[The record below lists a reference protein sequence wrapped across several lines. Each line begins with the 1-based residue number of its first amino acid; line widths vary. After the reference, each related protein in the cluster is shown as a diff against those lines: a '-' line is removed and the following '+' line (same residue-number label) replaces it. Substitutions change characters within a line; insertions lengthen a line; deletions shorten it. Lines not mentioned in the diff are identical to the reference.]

1 MREMAHRIFA
11 AEFNSSN
18 YEVRE
23 GEEKST
29 VYVVTPLGARV
40 SRLMIAG
47 VLTEKDENSG
57 ENWKMYTAQIADP
70 TGTFRVSAG
79 QYQESASRT
88 LQSLEPPA
96 FVAAV
101 GKAKTFTTEEGSVYV
116 SVRAEYIAKID
127 QRQRDIWVYE
137 TCRETLRR
145 IEAVSAAGELSPPT
159 VEGLTRLGVTARY
172 AEGAVLA
179 RQHYGSV
186 DLDAYKGVVVE
197 ALRSIPGIEERSHEI
212 DRAVAETALT
222 EDGEELTEQEKTL
235 LAIIGSLDSKT
246 PRGAEWKDIE
256 QMARENK
263 MTPEQLS
270 EAVSGLLDKGMVYEP
285 VLGKMK
291 RI

>member
-18 YEVRE
+18 YEIRE

-47 VLTEKDENSG
+47 VLTEKDENQG
-57 ENWKMYTAQIADP
+57 ENWKMYSAQIADP
-70 TGTFRVSAG
+70 TGTFRVTAG

-96 FVAAV
+96 FVAVV
-101 GKAKTFTTEEGSVYV
+101 GKAKTFTTEEGAVYV
-116 SVRAEYIAKID
+116 SVRAESIAKID
-127 QRQRDIWVYE
+127 QRQRDIWVFE

-145 IEAVSAAGELSPPT
+145 IEAVAAAAELSPPT
-159 VEGLTRLGVTARY
+159 AGGLVKLGVSARY
-172 AEGAVLA
+172 AEGAAIA

-186 DLDAYKGVVVE
+186 DLDAYRGVVVE
-197 ALRSIPGIEERSHEI
+197 ALRSIPGIEEKTHEI
-212 DRAVAETALT
+212 DGAVMERAQNG
-222 EDGEELTEQEKTL
+222 EDEELTELEKTL
-235 LAIIGSLDSKT
+235 LIIIGSLDNNT

-256 QMARENK
+256 RKAQEKK

-285 VLGKMK
+285 VIGKMK